1 MIGDMRIKVQNV
13 GRFFKNKYQKGVAF
27 PGWRHTVSKTKK
39 IKGSDGLVFIVF
51 LFICLKLLFKDLTTR
66 KSWLVVSNLN
76 QVQSLNPEG
85 LASYQTYNLFK
96 MLFILTLVFGA
107 PPHLQLSLSTLMLTR
122 LVILTLVV
130 QLPDTLFFLVIMWF
144 PRVPKSNQ
152 ISLILV
158 VNMNIMHLY
167 ILSLNSFGL
176 LICCEI
182 FGFLFLTHLSFY
194 VITRVT
200 SS

>member
-1 MIGDMRIKVQNV
+1 
-13 GRFFKNKYQKGVAF
+13 
-27 PGWRHTVSKTKK
+27 
-39 IKGSDGLVFIVF
+39 

-85 LASYQTYNLFK
+85 LASYQSYNLFK

-107 PPHLQLSLSTLMLTR
+107 PPHLQLSLPTLMLTR

-130 QLPDTLFFLVIMWF
+130 QLPDILFFLVIMWF